1 VTGFD
6 VTARRATPDDLDS
19 VLALDADIHMG
30 HNVQSLLA
38 RRVLA
43 GECWLAQDGA
53 RVVAYVTVRAQHFF
67 GRDFVELLAVEPR
80 VRRRGVGDRLLAHAI
95 ENSSTERVFTSTN
108 RSNLAMIA
116 LLEKGR
122 WRISGELEGIDEGDP
137 ELIYFIDRA

>member
-53 RVVAYVTVRAQHFF
+53 RVVASSPCGRSTSSVATSSSSWRWNLVSVDAAWATV
-67 GRDFVELLAVEPR
+67 
-80 VRRRGVGDRLLAHAI
+80 
-95 ENSSTERVFTSTN
+95 S
-108 RSNLAMIA
+108 
-116 LLEKGR
+116 
-122 WRISGELEGIDEGDP
+122 WRTL
-137 ELIYFIDRA
+137 